1 MAEVSTK
8 PYLIRALYEWCADN
22 GYRPYIAVV
31 VDERTQVPR
40 EFVRDGE
47 IVLNISA
54 AATNRLAI
62 GNELVEF
69 EARFGGVA
77 RHVSI
82 PIENVSAIFAQE
94 NGHGMAFEVP
104 KKPAVPQ
111 EAPGEEAREDD
122 RGTDASGDET
132 EGARGAGTDAASLPA
147 GDDAA
152 EAEAGAGPKPAP
164 GRARKRPKL
173 AAVPAPGE
181 QTTKPARRKG
191 TISAV
196 PAVPKP
202 GSGSSP
208 KPATGDAPAGDAG
221 AAPRSGSAAPQGERT
236 TPPDAG
242 PTDEPGDDGPGPA
255 TTPPGRPRLTRVK

>member
-1 MAEVSTK
+1 MAEISTK

-94 NGHGMAFEVP
+94 NGHGMAFEVA
-104 KKPAVPQ
+104 KAAVQ
-111 EAPGEEAREDD
+111 ADAPGA
-122 RGTDASGDET
+122 DAAGSGD
-132 EGARGAGTDAASLPA
+132 AGS
-147 GDDAA
+147 
-152 EAEAGAGPKPAP
+152 EGAGPDAAALPADADSDAP
-164 GRARKRPKL
+164 IEAGTGKAAPAAGRTRRRPKL
-173 AAVPAPGE
+173 AAVPAAREPARA
-181 QTTKPARRKG
+181 PARRKG
-191 TISAV
+191 RITAV
-196 PAVPKP
+196 PAATDDAMSRQ
-202 GSGSSP
+202 GRAM
-208 KPATGDAPAGDAG
+208 PATA
-221 AAPRSGSAAPQGERT
+221 ET
-236 TPPDAG
+236 ET
-242 PTDEPGDDGPGPA
+242 A
-255 TTPPGRPRLTRVK
+255 TATSRGLARRRPVGRA